1 MIRTTPILFALALAL
16 TLASSQVIARAS
28 DDAMAPTDKAANALY
43 WEAQSALR
51 GADWTTA
58 LERFTRLEAQLRERE
73 PANADSAMYWRA
85 YTLVKARRG
94 AEARTVVERL
104 HREFPASR
112 WGGDADALLAPAS
125 TAPTAGGDGDL
136 ADIAVEALIGA
147 PPERAIP
154 LLKRVLES
162 DRPFRTK
169 QRALFVLGQLDHAE
183 ALDVVIASTRNADG
197 ELRREAIRMLGIA
210 GDPRGIASLREVYA
224 KSTDRRERHQVIE
237 AWMIAGRKDLI
248 LDAARN
254 EVDPELRI
262 HAIQMLGSLGATA
275 ELRQMLDSTRDDKGR
290 RAVLQGLGIAGSAD
304 ALAAIAGD
312 ASQSER
318 TRIDALHA
326 LGIAAH
332 GDASRL
338 SGIYAKADTPA
349 LREAALQ
356 GLLIAGDGKAVLELY
371 RKAKDVEQKKALLR
385 VLAMMDDDAALE
397 AIESEL
403 ER

>member
-1 MIRTTPILFALALAL
+1 MIRTTPILFALALAF
-16 TLASSQVIARAS
+16 TSSQVIARAS
-28 DDAMAPTDKAANALY
+28 DDAMAPADKAANALY

-73 PANADSAMYWRA
+73 PASADSAMYWRA

-125 TAPTAGGDGDL
+125 SATTAGGDGDL

-162 DRPFRTK
+162 NRPARTK
-169 QRALFVLGQLDHAE
+169 QRALFVLGQLDHPE
-183 ALDVVIASTRNADG
+183 ALDVLIASTRNADG
-197 ELRREAIRMLGIA
+197 ELRREAIRMLGIG

-224 KSTDRRERHQVIE
+224 KSTDQREKHHVIE
-237 AWMIAGRKDLI
+237 AWMIASRKDLI
-248 LDAARN
+248 FDAARD
-254 EVDPELRI
+254 EADPELRI
-262 HAIQMLGSLGATA
+262 HAIQMLGSLGATS
-275 ELRQMLDSTRDDKGR
+275 ELKQMLDSTRDDKGR
-290 RAVLQGLGIAGSAD
+290 QAVLQGLGIAGSAD
-304 ALAAIAGD
+304 MLATIAGD
-312 ASQSER
+312 AGQSER
-318 TRIDALHA
+318 TRIDAMHA
-326 LGIAAH
+326 LGIAAN

-338 SGIYAKADTPA
+338 SAIYARADTPA
-349 LREAALQ
+349 LREAALH

-371 RKAKDVEQKKALLR
+371 RKATDVEQKKALLR
-385 VLAMMDDDAALE
+385 LLAIMDDDAALD

-403 ER
+403 KP